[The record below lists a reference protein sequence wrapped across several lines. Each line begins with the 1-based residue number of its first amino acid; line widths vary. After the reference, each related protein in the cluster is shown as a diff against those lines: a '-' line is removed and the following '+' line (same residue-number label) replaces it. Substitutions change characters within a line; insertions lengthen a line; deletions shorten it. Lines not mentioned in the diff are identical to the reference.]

1 MGAMDQLLQK
11 FVTDALKSLNI
22 TPEDIRDRV
31 VEVSS
36 LVIEYKV
43 QMDRIEARQELILTL
58 LQQRSSEATTLYSNG
73 EYHDQD
79 PRQIGKAFGGDT
91 QSNAG
96 GEGGRSDEDR

>member
-31 VEVSS
+31 VEVSR

-43 QMDRIEARQELILTL
+43 QMDRIEARQDHILML
-58 LQQRSSEATTLYSNG
+58 LQERSISDHAFKPNG
-73 EYHDQD
+73 KYHDQD
-79 PRQIGKAFGGDT
+79 TRQIGEAGKTEVGIDGG
-91 QSNAG
+91 
-96 GEGGRSDEDR
+96 